1 MTIKY
6 EKIYFS
12 KLRLWLISTVNP
24 FCLLLLALM
33 KNHTKSFPYSELEDG
48 D

>member
-12 KLRLWLISTVNP
+12 KLGLSLISTVDT

-33 KNHTKSFPYSELEDG
+33 KNHTKIFPNLN
-48 D
+48 